1 MRLVAYRGGMGE
13 HKWFAETADVAVEYA
28 RSSNGEQREAAA
40 RSSLTPAADLSRLS
54 RDSVVYVRNAA
65 CENPKTPCATWPG
78 TCLPSCSA
86 RLAGV

>member
-1 MRLVAYRGGMGE
+1 MVAYNGE
-13 HKWFAETADVAVEYA
+13 YGKRMWFAETADVAVEYA
-28 RSSNGEQREAAA
+28 RSSNGKQREAAA
-40 RSSLTPAADLSRLS
+40 RSPLTPAADLSRLS

-86 RLAGV
+86 RLADV